1 MIDWLTA
8 HSNAIYVGILT
19 GISILF
25 IVFLLFR
32 PWFYI
37 SKKISYHDFNY
48 KFKIINFTLSKCTE
62 IDIYLRE
69 VKVQDAFPK
78 GKDIEHKLIP
88 LKTKSFIYVPGI
100 IGGLMKNHRPNCM
113 QVKCTDSTLNTIIED
128 DNRYLEL
135 IIKARHGVSNLQTTK
150 KRQFKHVK
158 YVMDGKFQSGI
169 SCKKVS

>member
-1 MIDWLTA
+1 MIDWFSE
-8 HSNAIYVGILT
+8 HSDSIYVGIIT
-19 GISILF
+19 GVSILF
-25 IVFLLFR
+25 IVFLFFR

-37 SKKISYHDFNY
+37 SKHIAFHDGFY

-69 VKVQDAFPK
+69 VKVFDAYPK

-100 IGGLMKNHRPNCM
+100 ISGYMYSHRPNCM
-113 QVKCTDSTLNTIIED
+113 QVKCEDEDLKTIVED
-128 DNRYLEL
+128 NNRYLEL
-135 IIKARHGVSNLQTTK
+135 IIKARHGISNLQTTK

-158 YVMDGKFQSGI
+158 YVMDGKFKSGI
-169 SCKKVS
+169 TCRKAS